1 MKKSSM
7 LKKIVTLMMTAV
19 VAVSTLMT
27 PVTADAAPN
36 QVNTPVIGIDVSRYQ
51 GTIDWQQVAA
61 SGVQFAIIRVGYRT
75 QSTGLLNEDPNARY
89 NLQEASKYGIKL
101 GAYFFSTAVTAQE
114 AVEEATFTA
123 NILDKYPITFPV
135 AYNCEGF
142 SKKTS
147 RQYPLGKAE
156 RTAIAITFLDTIAAR
171 GYQPMFY
178 ASKGEM
184 ENNAKW
190 DMTTLA
196 SKYKVWVSW
205 YPNEPFPIT
214 PACTYTGAYQMWQ
227 YTQKGAISGVP
238 AGVDINVSY
247 FTYDG
252 VNTPKD
258 TSGAVQISASQAA
271 NVQYIPVQEVV
282 TPTSKVNLRTVASTD
297 DPGTIVATI
306 NAGDMIWRVG
316 VGNNGWSKVLLN
328 NQEFYAYSQYLK
340 KVQ

>member
-1 MKKSSM
+1 MRKNSMMKKIATIFM
-7 LKKIVTLMMTAV
+7 AAT
-19 VAVSTLMT
+19 VAVSTLIM
-27 PVTADAAPN
+27 PIEVKAAPN
-36 QVNTPVIGIDVSRYQ
+36 QVNTPVLGIDVSRYQ

-61 SGVQFAIIRVGYRT
+61 AGMQFAIIRVGYRT
-75 QSTGLLNEDPNARY
+75 QTTGLLNEDPNARY
-89 NLQEASKYGIKL
+89 NLQEASKYGIKV

-114 AVEEATFTA
+114 AQEEANFTA
-123 NILDKYPITFPV
+123 NILDKYAITFPV

-142 SKKTS
+142 SKKSS

-205 YPNEPFPIT
+205 YPTEPFPIT

-227 YTQKGAISGVP
+227 YTQKGTLAGVP

-252 VNTPKD
+252 VATPKD
-258 TSGAVQISASQAA
+258 TSGTVQISASEAA

-282 TPTSKVNLRTVASTD
+282 TCSSKVNLRTVASTN
-297 DPGTIVATI
+297 DPNTIVATI
-306 NAGDMIWRVG
+306 NPGDMIWRVG

-328 NQEFYAYSQYLK
+328 NQEYYAYSQYLK
-340 KVQ
+340 RVQ